1 MTRAQRIVAAAEA
14 AYQAHLTQNVAA
26 GEPGDTAEQVLQR
39 AIAEEH
45 ARDDSLEML
54 WAAVAGTDV
63 ATHWQPLRN
72 HRKR

>member
-26 GEPGDTAEQVLQR
+26 GEAGDTAEQVLER

-45 ARDDSLEML
+45 ARDASLEAL
-54 WAAVAGTDV
+54 WEAVRGASAPKKG
-63 ATHWQPLRN
+63 
-72 HRKR
+72 